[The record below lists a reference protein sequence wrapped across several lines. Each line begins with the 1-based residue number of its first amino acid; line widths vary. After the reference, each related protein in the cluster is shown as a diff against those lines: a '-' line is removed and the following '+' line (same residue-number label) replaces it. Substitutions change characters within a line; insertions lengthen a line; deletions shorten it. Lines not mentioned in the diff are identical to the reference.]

1 MATLLLSEP
10 GSMDAVERLAFPPSL
25 RSWMGQDWVALFS
38 HPDDFV
44 SCDLELDRWVTL
56 AREAFER
63 NGVRPLALAAGGQ
76 RADGGWVTQMSGDST
91 TLLVLQPRWSRFP
104 DPFYLNGRDLRED
117 IIGIRRRQVRC
128 RFVALIDPLLRRRW
142 TYAYDD
148 PSSVPSPLQIAYCAG
163 KLRATEQVPQPKHA
177 YPAIRRTA

>member
-10 GSMDAVERLAFPPSL
+10 GSVDAIERLAFLPSL
-25 RSWMGQDWVALFS
+25 RSWMGQDWVVLFS

-44 SCDLELDRWVTL
+44 SCDLELDRWVTMV
-56 AREAFER
+56 REAFER
-63 NGVRPLALAAGGQ
+63 NGVRPLALAASDQ
-76 RADGGWVTQMSGDST
+76 RADAGRVTQVSGDSS
-91 TLLVLQPRWSRFP
+91 TLALLQPRWSRFP

-128 RFVALIDPLLRRRW
+128 RFLALIDPQLRQWW

-148 PSSVPSPLQIAYCAG
+148 PSSVPSPLQIARRAG
-163 KLRATEQVPQPKHA
+163 KLRATEQVPRPKRA
-177 YPAIRRTA
+177 YPATRKSA